1 MNLMR
6 FTRLAPVGLGLTLA
20 LAACGGGNDN
30 PVAGGA
36 AQTAT
41 TSVTTATTA
50 AASSGSSTPTASTVV
65 TPTTAGTAT
74 LKANANGASQSD
86 IQLALNAA
94 GVPNPANWAR
104 EVVEYRPY
112 PTDDPNL
119 TKLRQN
125 LAKYNPGPGVVDKI
139 VSALSL

>member
-1 MNLMR
+1 MRVIR
-6 FTRLAPVGLGLTLA
+6 FTRLAPLGVGLALA

-41 TSVTTATTA
+41 T
-50 AASSGSSTPTASTVV
+50 AASSGAATASTAATVA
-65 TPTTAGTAT
+65 PTTTTPSAT

-86 IQLALNAA
+86 IQLALDAA

-139 VSALSL
+139 VSALTL